1 MMGESKEKLLEKIET
16 LKNENRTLKE
26 EKSESTK
33 KLRSLESKEL
43 K

>member
-16 LKNENRTLKE
+16 LKNENKTLKE
-26 EKSESTK
+26 EKSEITK